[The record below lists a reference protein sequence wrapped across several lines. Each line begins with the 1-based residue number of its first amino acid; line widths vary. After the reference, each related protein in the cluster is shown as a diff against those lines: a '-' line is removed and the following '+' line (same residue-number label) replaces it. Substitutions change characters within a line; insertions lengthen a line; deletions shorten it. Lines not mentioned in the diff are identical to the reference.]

1 MCLVTWVVSILDIL
15 PLTVPLFYGQ
25 IVSLSA
31 KRQSQWLMIYATKPE
46 GLDDEIVKTTA
57 SELGSGKKECF
68 AVWSHVNMSVQI
80 AGKYEILKNLN
91 FSIFCIVLVF
101 AAKSVMFG
109 PICLEV
115 D

>member
-1 MCLVTWVVSILDIL
+1 MKVYVYI
-15 PLTVPLFYGQ
+15 Q
-25 IVSLSA
+25 
-31 KRQSQWLMIYATKPE
+31 E
-46 GLDDEIVKTTA
+46 
-57 SELGSGKKECF
+57 SGYTCSECF